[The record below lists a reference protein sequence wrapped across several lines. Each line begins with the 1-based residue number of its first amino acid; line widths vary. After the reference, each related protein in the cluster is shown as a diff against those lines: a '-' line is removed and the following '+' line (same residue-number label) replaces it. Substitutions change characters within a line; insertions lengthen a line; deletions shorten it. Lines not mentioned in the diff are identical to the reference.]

1 MSDYVIEIL
10 EPIINIIEIETSIED
25 SISDNISIEYENYNS
40 IEIVNTEK
48 MLASDMPYGYPI
60 NNTIGDLPY
69 IRVSGLTNYVDQ
81 SSASSIESHVYQYHM
96 TPVGPVLIDGGSP

>member
-1 MSDYVIEIL
+1 MSDYIIEIL
-10 EPIINIIEIETSIED
+10 EPVINIIEIETSIED
-25 SISDNISIEYENYNS
+25 SVSDNISVEYQNYNS

-48 MLASDMPYGYPI
+48 ILASDMPYGYPI

-81 SSASSIESHVYQYHM
+81 SLAGSIEAHILQYHM
-96 TPVGPVLIDGGSP
+96 TPVGPIIIDGGNP